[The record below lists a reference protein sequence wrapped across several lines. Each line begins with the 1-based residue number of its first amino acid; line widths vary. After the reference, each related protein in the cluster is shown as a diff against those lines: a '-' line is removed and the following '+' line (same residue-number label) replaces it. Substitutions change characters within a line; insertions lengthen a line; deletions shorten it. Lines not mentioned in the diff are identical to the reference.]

1 MTPNF
6 QRIRDA
12 LTQHCLDSMNNIY
25 TITVDDVVDYIEKE
39 LSPATSSRRFFG
51 MTIQLAALD
60 EVSLAIE
67 IADAIG
73 NVGIVELIESAICE
87 AIKTQITIA
96 HEAAFEAQNESEF
109 IEEMCS

>member
-25 TITVDDVVDYIEKE
+25 TITIDDVVDYIEKE
-39 LSPATSSRRFFG
+39 LSPAMR
-51 MTIQLAALD
+51 IQLASLD
-60 EVSLAIE
+60 EASLAIE

-73 NVGIVELIESAICE
+73 NAGIMELIETAICE
-87 AIKTQITIA
+87 TIKTQIQIA
-96 HEAAFEAQNESEF
+96 REAVLEAQSESQF
-109 IEEMCS
+109 IEEVCS

>member
-6 QRIRDA
+6 QRIKDA

-25 TITVDDVVDYIEKE
+25 TITVDDVMDYIEKE
-39 LSPATSSRRFFG
+39 LSPA
-51 MTIQLAALD
+51 MKAQLAALD

-73 NVGIVELIESAICE
+73 NVGIVELVEGAICE
-87 AIKTQITIA
+87 AIKTQIAIA
-96 HEAAFEAQNESEF
+96 REGEAEAAVEAANESKP
-109 IEEMCS
+109 IEDV

>member
-25 TITVDDVVDYIEKE
+25 TITIDDVVDYIEKE
-39 LSPATSSRRFFG
+39 LSPAMRV
-51 MTIQLAALD
+51 QLAVLD
-60 EVSLAIE
+60 EASLAIE

-73 NVGIVELIESAICE
+73 NAGIMELIEAAICE
-87 AIKTQITIA
+87 TIKTQIQIA
-96 HEAAFEAQNESEF
+96 REAVVEAQNESQF
-109 IEEMCS
+109 IEEVCS

>member
-1 MTPNF
+1 MTPDF
-6 QRIRDA
+6 QHIKDA

-25 TITVDDVVDYIEKE
+25 TITVDDVVNYIEKE
-39 LSPATSSRRFFG
+39 LSPA
-51 MTIQLAALD
+51 MTAQLAALD

-73 NVGIVELIESAICE
+73 NAGIMELMESAICE

-96 HEAAFEAQNESEF
+96 REAVLEAQSESKF
-109 IEEMCS
+109 IEEV

>member
-6 QRIRDA
+6 QRIKDA
-12 LTQHCLDSMNNIY
+12 LAQHCLDSMNNIY

-39 LSPATSSRRFFG
+39 LPPT
-51 MTIQLAALD
+51 MTAQLAALD

-73 NVGIVELIESAICE
+73 NAGIMELIEVVICE
-87 AIKTQITIA
+87 TIKTQIQIA
-96 HEAAFEAQNESEF
+96 HEAVLEAQSESDF
-109 IEEMCS
+109 IEEVCS

>member
-6 QRIRDA
+6 QRIKDA

-39 LSPATSSRRFFG
+39 LSPAMR
-51 MTIQLAALD
+51 IQLASLD
-60 EVSLAIE
+60 EASLAIE

-73 NVGIVELIESAICE
+73 NAGIMELIEAAICE
-87 AIKTQITIA
+87 TIKTQIQIA
-96 HEAAFEAQNESEF
+96 REAVLEAQSESQF
-109 IEEMCS
+109 IEEVCS

>member
-25 TITVDDVVDYIEKE
+25 TITIDDVVDYIEKE
-39 LSPATSSRRFFG
+39 LSPSMAT
-51 MTIQLAALD
+51 QLAALD
-60 EVSLAIE
+60 EASLAIE

-73 NVGIVELIESAICE
+73 SAGIMELIEGAICE

-96 HEAAFEAQNESEF
+96 REAIREARNESQF
-109 IEEMCS
+109 IEEVYS

>member
-39 LSPATSSRRFFG
+39 LSPATRV
-51 MTIQLAALD
+51 QLASLD

-87 AIKTQITIA
+87 AIKTQITNA
-96 HEAAFEAQNESEF
+96 HEAVLEAQSESQF
-109 IEEMCS
+109 IEEVCS

>member
-39 LSPATSSRRFFG
+39 LSPAMR
-51 MTIQLAALD
+51 IQLASLD
-60 EVSLAIE
+60 EASLAIE

-73 NVGIVELIESAICE
+73 NAGIMELIEAAICE
-87 AIKTQITIA
+87 TIKTQIQIA
-96 HEAAFEAQNESEF
+96 REAVLEAQSESQF
-109 IEEMCS
+109 IEEVCS

>member
-39 LSPATSSRRFFG
+39 LSPAMRV
-51 MTIQLAALD
+51 QLASLD
-60 EVSLAIE
+60 EASLAIE

-73 NVGIVELIESAICE
+73 NAGIMELIETAICE
-87 AIKTQITIA
+87 TIKTQIQIA
-96 HEAAFEAQNESEF
+96 REAVLEAQSESQF
-109 IEEMCS
+109 IEEVCS

>member
-25 TITVDDVVDYIEKE
+25 TITIDDVVDYIEKE
-39 LSPATSSRRFFG
+39 LSPAMRV
-51 MTIQLAALD
+51 QLAALD
-60 EVSLAIE
+60 EASLAIE

-73 NVGIVELIESAICE
+73 NAGIMELIEAAICE
-87 AIKTQITIA
+87 TIKTQIQLA
-96 HEAAFEAQNESEF
+96 REAVVEAQGESQF
-109 IEEMCS
+109 IEEGGS

>member
-6 QRIRDA
+6 QRIKDA
-12 LTQHCLDSMNNIY
+12 LTQHCLDSLGNIY

-39 LSPATSSRRFFG
+39 LPSATKA
-51 MTIQLAALD
+51 QLAVVD

-73 NVGIVELIESAICE
+73 NTGIMELIENAICE
-87 AIKTQITIA
+87 TIKTQIQIA
-96 HEAAFEAQNESEF
+96 REAVLEAQSESQF
-109 IEEMCS
+109 IEEVCS

>member
-39 LSPATSSRRFFG
+39 LSPA

-96 HEAAFEAQNESEF
+96 REGALETRTESEF
-109 IEEMCS
+109 IEEVCA

>member
-6 QRIRDA
+6 QRIKDA
-12 LTQHCLDSMNNIY
+12 LAQHCLDSLGNIY

-39 LSPATSSRRFFG
+39 LPPATKA
-51 MTIQLAALD
+51 QLAALD

-73 NVGIVELIESAICE
+73 SAGIMELIESAICE
-87 AIKTQITIA
+87 TIKTQIQIA
-96 HEAAFEAQNESEF
+96 REAIIEAQSESQF
-109 IEEMCS
+109 IEEVCS